1 MNELLE
7 YNDNEETIRKI
18 IGRNK
23 IKYEKL
29 TKLLDDSITNLTNFV
44 INGDSILIDMHRY
57 MTSNSEYEKEDL
69 TIVISAA
76 LINIIAHY
84 RNYFALN
91 GWYPNIY
98 FLADKSDTSI
108 NLSKSM
114 ELMRLILRYIPR
126 AYFIDTTNLKTGI
139 VIKYFLS
146 KKSDNLILTR
156 DDFDIM
162 HINDHTSC
170 IKAFGEKS
178 KFYSIDNWQYVM
190 SKETDLYDNVSYK
203 LLNIILSFTGGH
215 GRPGVKGLGFR
226 TMLKKISKGIERHK
240 IINDKYSS
248 MADFICDAADCI
260 NGKKKEYNFD
270 PAFLNFE
277 SYDIDTNYNKDVTVA
292 IQKRLDSYIEDKFSK
307 KDLIML
313 NTKYFTGEN
322 YLMLDELMIEPKKS
336 EVKW

>member
-57 MTSNSEYEKEDL
+57 MTSNSKYEKEDL

-190 SKETDLYDNVSYK
+190 SKETNLYDNVSYK

-226 TMLKKISKGIERHK
+226 TMLKKISKGIERHM